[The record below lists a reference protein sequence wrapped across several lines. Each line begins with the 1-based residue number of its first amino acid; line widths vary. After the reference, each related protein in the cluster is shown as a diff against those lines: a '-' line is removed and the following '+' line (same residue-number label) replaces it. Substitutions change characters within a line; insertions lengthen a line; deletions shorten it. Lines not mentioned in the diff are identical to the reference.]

1 MNYYQFLS
9 IYNSGPEATY
19 KLLISTM
26 ETNIKLSAQLAQ
38 LEERVKE
45 LEDRLNK
52 NSSNSSKPPS
62 SDEFI
67 KPKSQRKKSDKK
79 PGGQKDHKGKTL
91 KMSSNPDHVVTHQ
104 VTSCECC
111 GCRLEE
117 IQPERIEKRQEYD
130 IPPQKMIV
138 TEHQSERKNCP
149 SCGHQNSASFP
160 SGINLPVQYG
170 RLPKSTLVN
179 LNQYISLFPTRE
191 QLS

>member
-1 MNYYQFLS
+1 ML
-9 IYNSGPEATY
+9 
-19 KLLISTM
+19 
-26 ETNIKLSAQLAQ
+26 
-38 LEERVKE
+38 
-45 LEDRLNK
+45 D
-52 NSSNSSKPPS
+52 
-62 SDEFI
+62 
-67 KPKSQRKKSDKK
+67 
-79 PGGQKDHKGKTL
+79 
-91 KMSSNPDHVVTHQ
+91 NPDHVVTYQ